1 MDVILSNEVAIF
13 VGIELAFEHFCV
25 GNMTDAKKHCA
36 GRKIVTFICLYVAQ
50 AQPGDVLFTHI
61 ENVFDGLSVK
71 EYCIF
76 AANYL
81 WPQKTFGQEVL
92 VLVIRLEPGQEFSDS
107 LKNDIIVRNRRLPDF
122 KRVGGYLI
130 WDQDF
135 PRTASMKIK
144 RTVLADEIGKNQNFE
159 SIVIEL

>member
-1 MDVILSNEVAIF
+1 M
-13 VGIELAFEHFCV
+13 
-25 GNMTDAKKHCA
+25 
-36 GRKIVTFICLYVAQ
+36 
-50 AQPGDVLFTHI
+50 
-61 ENVFDGLSVK
+61 
-71 EYCIF
+71 
-76 AANYL
+76 